1 MIHIAFRVQ
10 HTTRWTPNSTG
21 RNLIFFIKMASLGCT
36 PMSDKANSVKSLI
49 CPFSANLFS
58 YYFLIFH
65 DILYICYSLY
75 IYIYILPEQF
85 PVYSLYISHTFPTYS
100 PIHSLYIYVCISTY
114 IYVNMYIQAPYIYIY
129 MYIYTF
135 PIYIHSI
142 HSFYTYPL
150 YIPYITWETP
160 CLDLILPA
168 PRHGLHR
175 GRESW
180 AGFCGAKE
188 QRRLGISG
196 GQTPKDG

>member
-1 MIHIAFRVQ
+1 MPVFSQ
-10 HTTRWTPNSTG
+10 F
-21 RNLIFFIKMASLGCT
+21 IFI
-36 PMSDKANSVKSLI
+36 
-49 CPFSANLFS
+49 LFS
-58 YYFLIFH
+58 NIPW
-65 DILYICYSLY
+65 YSLY
-75 IYIYILPEQF
+75 MLFPIYIYFLNN
-85 PVYSLYISHTFPTYS
+85 SLYIPYIFPIRSLHTPPYI
-100 PIHSLYIYVCISTY
+100 PCIYIYVCISIY